1 MALVWQVIDQQ
12 SYQDGGDE
20 VLMSSIRTE
29 RARIP
34 GGWLV
39 RACALRRELTH
50 PRGGEADVESGI
62 GLTLTF
68 VPDPGGVWA

>member
-1 MALVWQVIDQQ
+1 MALAWQVIDQQ
-12 SYQDGGDE
+12 SWQDGGEE

-39 RACALRRELTH
+39 RSVALRRELTH

-62 GLTLTF
+62 GLALTF
-68 VPDPGGVWA
+68 VPDAAGVWA